1 MTVDGIWATIGSTN
15 LDTRSFALNDE
26 VNAVVYH
33 NEVVGQLEKIFADD
47 LMHSRKI
54 GLERWRNRGFVD
66 RLLEMLSLP
75 IRGEL

>member
-47 LMHSRKI
+47 LTHWRKI
-54 GLERWRNRGFVD
+54 SLERWRNRGFVD

>member
-33 NEVVGQLEKIFADD
+33 DEVVGQLERIFVDD
-47 LMHSRKI
+47 LRYSRKVE
-54 GLERWRNRGFVD
+54 LAAWRGRGFVD
-66 RLLEMLSLP
+66 RLLEVLSLP
-75 IRGEL
+75 VRSQL